1 MQKQQEL
8 FVQQKLNQ
16 QLRQVVGK
24 QPQQMTIVFRSHQ
37 PLAGDETTTVVSA
50 SKNGGSANVDTKV
63 QAQSHRATRSGRHE
77 SRYTSGNVFLQ
88 CSYFYVFLI

>member
-24 QPQQMTIVFRSHQ
+24 QPQQMTIVFRSHA
-37 PLAGDETTTVVSA
+37 PLAGDETPAVVSA
-50 SKNGGSANVDTKV
+50 NKNGSSVTGDTKV
-63 QAQSHRATRSGRHE
+63 QPQSHRATRSGRHE
-77 SRYTSGNVFLQ
+77 SRYTSGNVFL
-88 CSYFYVFLI
+88 FIFL

>member
-1 MQKQQEL
+1 MQKHQEL

-37 PLAGDETTTVVSA
+37 PIAGDETTTVVSA
-50 SKNGGSANVDTKV
+50 NKNGSSAVDTKV

-77 SRYTSGNVFLQ
+77 SRYTSGNVFFIL
-88 CSYFYVFLI
+88 F

>member
-16 QLRQVVGK
+16 QLRQVVSK

-37 PLAGDETTTVVSA
+37 PLADDTLVSVNKNGSA
-50 SKNGGSANVDTKV
+50 SNVDVKV
-63 QAQSHRATRSGRHE
+63 QAQNHRATRSGRHE
-77 SRYTSGNVFLQ
+77 SRYTSGNVFNLFY
-88 CSYFYVFLI
+88 YF

>member
-24 QPQQMTIVFRSHQ
+24 QPQQMTIVFRSQQ
-37 PLAGDETTTVVSA
+37 PPVAGDEGV
-50 SKNGGSANVDTKV
+50 SKNGSGTGEAKV
-63 QAQSHRATRSGRHE
+63 QVPSHRAQRSGRHE
-77 SRYTSGNVFLQ
+77 SRYTSGNFYDFFMFFMFFLH
-88 CSYFYVFLI
+88 VL